1 MPTELARIAAVLKR
15 TLESLHGSVDDM
27 ARELVRV
34 LGVNQTD
41 RRALELILL
50 AGERFTTPGLLAARL
65 GLTAAGTTIVLN
77 RLEKLG
83 YVSRTLHP
91 TDRRRVIVLATDL
104 AARRISEL
112 VTPLLDQGGKMLFS
126 HYNPAEIDL
135 IVGFLTRTEELQQ
148 AHLNRMRALEPYPR
162 A

>member
-1 MPTELARIAAVLKR
+1 MTTELARSAVVLKR
-15 TLESLHGSVDDM
+15 TLESLHGTVDDL

-34 LGVNQTD
+34 LGINQTD

-50 AGERFTTPGLLAARL
+50 AGEDVMTPGLLADGL

-83 YVSRTLHP
+83 YVSRSLHP

-104 AARRISEL
+104 AARRLSEL
-112 VTPLLDQGGKMLFS
+112 VAPVLDQGRQMLLN
-126 HYNPAEIDL
+126 HYTAAEIAL
-135 IVGFLTRTEELQQ
+135 IVGFLTRADEIQQ
-148 AHLNRMRALEPYPR
+148 AHLNRMRDLDPYR
-162 A
+162 H

>member
-1 MPTELARIAAVLKR
+1 MATELARISADLR
-15 TLESLHGSVDDM
+15 TTMESLLGTIDDL

-41 RRALELILL
+41 RRALELIIL
-50 AGERFTTPGLLAARL
+50 AGDKSMTPGLLADRL

-77 RLEKLG
+77 RLEKMG
-83 YVSRTLHP
+83 YVSRSLHP

-112 VTPLLDQGGKMLFS
+112 LYPLLDRGGKLLAS
-126 HYNPAEIDL
+126 DYDAQEIAF
-135 IVGFLTRTEELQQ
+135 IVEF
-148 AHLNRMRALEPYPR
+148 LNRTIALQHEHLGRLRELEPYPH
-162 A
+162 

>member
-1 MPTELARIAAVLKR
+1 MPTELARVAVVLKR

-41 RRALELILL
+41 RRALEIILL
-50 AGERFTTPGLLAARL
+50 AGEKFTTPGLLADRL

-83 YVSRTLHP
+83 YVTRTLHP

-104 AARRISEL
+104 ASRRISEL
-112 VTPLLDQGGKMLFS
+112 VSPLLDQGGKMLLRY
-126 HYNPAEIDL
+126 YNAAEIDL
-135 IVGFLTRTEELQQ
+135 IVGFLTRTDELQK
-148 AHLNRMRALEPYPR
+148 AHLNRMRELDPYPQQ
-162 A
+162 